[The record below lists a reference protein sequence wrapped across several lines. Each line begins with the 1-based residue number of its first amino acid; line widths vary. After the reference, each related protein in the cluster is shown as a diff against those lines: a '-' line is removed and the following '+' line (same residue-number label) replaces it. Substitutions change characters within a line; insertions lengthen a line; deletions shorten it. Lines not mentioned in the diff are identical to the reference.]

1 MLSRFERTYPDLI
14 GSLRRLFSRRLE
26 FEIEIADQVVDI
38 AVAFRP
44 NRALLG
50 RGARSLFLDH
60 TWSFLR
66 FNSLLNQCVVKLF
79 ILKRCILILILF
91 LLLILIVVLLA
102 HPGLSCLVE
111 EDILTELEKVV
122 KLWFLQLLL

>member
-26 FEIEIADQVVDI
+26 FKIEITDQVVDI
-38 AVAFRP
+38 TVTFRP
-44 NRALLG
+44 YRALLG
-50 RGARSLFLDH
+50 RRAGSLFLDH

-79 ILKRCILILILF
+79 ILKRCILILF

-102 HPGLSCLVE
+102 HPCLSCLVE